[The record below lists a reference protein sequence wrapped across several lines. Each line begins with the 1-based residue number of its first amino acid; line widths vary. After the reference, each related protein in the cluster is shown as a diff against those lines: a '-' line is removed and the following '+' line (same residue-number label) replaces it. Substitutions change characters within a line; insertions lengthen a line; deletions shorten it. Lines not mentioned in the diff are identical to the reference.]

1 MISED
6 VCVCLYV
13 RTCTCM
19 GVYVSVHVDVHVYLN
34 CMSLCVHVFAYMCV
48 ASEQENSDRQV
59 NKSSSERLFKD
70 KRFRFDLG
78 SDGETLNTFNPGMC
92 T

>member
-1 MISED
+1 MHG
-6 VCVCLYV
+6 CVCLCACV
-13 RTCTCM
+13 RAC
-19 GVYVSVHVDVHVYLN
+19 VSEL
-34 CMSLCVHVFAYMCV
+34 SLCVRVFAYVCV

-59 NKSSSERLFKD
+59 NKSSSERLFKG
-70 KRFRFDLG
+70 KRLRFDLG